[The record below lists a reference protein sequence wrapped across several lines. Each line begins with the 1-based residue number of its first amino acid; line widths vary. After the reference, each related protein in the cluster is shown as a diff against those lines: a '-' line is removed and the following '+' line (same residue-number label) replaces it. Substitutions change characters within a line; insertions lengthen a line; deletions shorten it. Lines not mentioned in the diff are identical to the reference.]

1 MVDETDTFITEF
13 YVQKSIDLAFELG
26 PLFPCM
32 LFFWSRMIIAHMLGQ
47 NKVCIVKRKRNTYEY
62 A

>member
-1 MVDETDTFITEF
+1 MFITTEF
-13 YVQKSIDLAFELG
+13 YVQDSIDLAFELG

-32 LFFWSRMIIAHMLGQ
+32 LFFLSRMIIAHMLGQ
-47 NKVCIVKRKRNTYEY
+47 NKVFIAKKKNIYEY